1 MGVASRAVRN
11 VFRKTVR
18 SVPVILI
25 IGFCLGVFMAMSTVN
40 ADITNRARDISSTS
54 DTEVTVRPAGSFG
67 GFGQGMDTTMDE
79 SILPAVQRIAH
90 VTSVQPVITHMEG
103 QMGQPGQGR
112 GMTIVQGQD
121 PSQPLLLFGGG
132 TVSVTDGRTLNSG
145 DVNANVAIVGARY
158 SEDQGAGLYSY
169 ITLNSTSI
177 QVVGL
182 FSSGNR
188 FGDNAVIIPYQTA
201 KRVYQI
207 SGMNM
212 LYVNVD
218 NAGNVDYVV
227 ESLKTALGSDYDIV
241 PASAFASQLQSS
253 LNSIATSSATGL
265 WLSLLTGVAV
275 MTFIMILITRER
287 TREIGVLKAIGFKNS
302 SVVGQFIL
310 ESVTLAIFGFIVSVI
325 VVLVAGPSITT
336 LVLGGGTGSPGG
348 EPSGGGP
355 AGVFIERM
363 GLALRPELMITA
375 LGLAILLGIVGSLY
389 PIMKATKLKPAEA
402 LRYE

>member
-1 MGVASRAVRN
+1 
-11 VFRKTVR
+11 
-18 SVPVILI
+18 
-25 IGFCLGVFMAMSTVN
+25 
-40 ADITNRARDISSTS
+40 
-54 DTEVTVRPAGSFG
+54 
-67 GFGQGMDTTMDE
+67 
-79 SILPAVQRIAH
+79 
-90 VTSVQPVITHMEG
+90 
-103 QMGQPGQGR
+103 MGQPGQGR

-348 EPSGGGP
+348 EPRGGGP